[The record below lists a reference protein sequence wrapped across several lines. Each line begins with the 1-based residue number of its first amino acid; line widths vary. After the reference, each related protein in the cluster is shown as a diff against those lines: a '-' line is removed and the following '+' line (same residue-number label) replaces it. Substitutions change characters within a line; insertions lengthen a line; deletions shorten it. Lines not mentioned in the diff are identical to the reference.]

1 MDLCS
6 SLSLCSGL
14 VMDLERER
22 IKSGC
27 QKILEGIDS
36 MSLVNL
42 DDQQVH
48 SLVMMREIARGVV
61 DDRERKVTKNDV
73 ISALRNSIEKMVS
86 ASRDII
92 EVISRMSFEGLDDQR
107 MRLVLRMK
115 EIAHGVADKQARVA
129 VTRHDILAEQVGVGY
144 EGIGY
149 SPMAESAK
157 TSNGD
162 VLIDGEQNLINE
174 NEMLEVEHVLGLE
187 NGIDEIQESL
197 LPSSLQQFL
206 LWPPDDCITLE
217 WVQDMMFSLE
227 QASRKMLPSEV
238 CHVIPSILVDKL
250 TDTAHSIL
258 SEEPNCVEINCQ
270 EDSRV
275 IVVGDI
281 HGQFYDLLFLFKH
294 IGMPSESQFYVF
306 NGNYVD
312 KGAWGMEVFLV
323 LLAWKVLMPHRVYL
337 LRGNHESR
345 YCTARYGFKKELRTK
360 FGDQGEDVYNR
371 CLQCFKELPLASVIG
386 GCVYTTHGGLFRSI
400 KAAPLRKPK
409 RKKTQRVDLGSLT
422 ELSEVKRSTVDC
434 PYEGPNILLSDILWS
449 KPSKKDGL
457 RDNTGRKL
465 GLWWGPDCTETFLK
479 QNKLKLIIRS
489 HEGPDARVGR
499 DDFGDMLCGYSL
511 DHDGQSGKLYTL
523 FSAPDYPQ
531 FGKRRYNNEGAYAI
545 LKSPDFECP
554 SFHSFKSAER
564 PKVDPYIDY
573 DADEM
578 DFSKLDSPPMNAQ
591 ASAPGISASQRSYP
605 AGVTPEFDFGALGIY
620 NAPSWTVQL
629 PDGSGGTQVV
639 QIPRAPLAEG
649 LPLPQNIQ
657 EPHKAAYEYLFELIA
672 SLKLMLMTREP
683 DNQASQTALR
693 SRARKRKGGSGN

>member
-1 MDLCS
+1 MDP
-6 SLSLCSGL
+6 
-14 VMDLERER
+14 ERER

-61 DDRERKVTKNDV
+61 DDRDRKVTKNDV
-73 ISALRNSIEKMVS
+73 LSALRNSIEKMVC

-92 EVISRMSFEGLDDQR
+92 EVISRVSFEGLDDQR
-107 MRLVLRMK
+107 VHLVLRMK
-115 EIAHGVADKQARVA
+115 EIAHGIADKQARA
-129 VTRHDILAEQVGVGY
+129 AITRHDMLAEQVAVGY
-144 EGIGY
+144 DGIGY

-162 VLIDGEQNLINE
+162 VLIDGGQGMINE

-187 NGIDEIQESL
+187 NGIDEVPESL
-197 LPSSLQQFL
+197 LPSSFQQFL

-217 WVQDMMFSLE
+217 WVQDMMFTLE
-227 QASRKMLPSEV
+227 QASQKMLPSEFY
-238 CHVIPSILVDKL
+238 HVIPSILVDKL
-250 TDTAHSIL
+250 TDSARSIL
-258 SEEPNCVEINCQ
+258 CKEPNCVEINCQ

-294 IGMPSESQFYVF
+294 IGMPSESQVYVF

-312 KGAWGMEVFLV
+312 KGAWGLEVFLV
-323 LLAWKVLMPHRVYL
+323 LLALKVLMPNRVYL

-345 YCTARYGFKKELRTK
+345 YCTARYGFKKEVRTK
-360 FGDQGEDVYNR
+360 YGGQGEDVYNK
-371 CLQCFKELPLASVIG
+371 CLECFKELPLASVIG
-386 GCVYTTHGGLFRSI
+386 GCVYTAHGGLFRSI

-422 ELSEVKRSTVDC
+422 ELSEVKRSSVDC
-434 PYEGPNILLSDILWS
+434 PHEGPSVLLSDVVWS

-465 GLWWGPDCTETFLK
+465 GLWWGPDCTEAFLK
-479 QNKLKLIIRS
+479 QNRLKLIIRS
-489 HEGPDARVGR
+489 HEGPDARVGQ

-511 DHDGQSGKLYTL
+511 DHDGESGKLYTL

-545 LKSPDFECP
+545 LKSPDFESP

-564 PKVDPYIDY
+564 PKVDPYIYY

-578 DFSKLDSPPMNAQ
+578 DFSKLDSPQMNAQ
-591 ASAPGISASQRSYP
+591 ASTSGISSAQRSYP
-605 AGVTPEFDFGALGIY
+605 AGVMPEFDFAALGIY
-620 NAPSWTVQL
+620 NAPSWNVQL
-629 PDGSGGTQVV
+629 PDGSGGTQAV
-639 QIPRAPLAEG
+639 QLPRAPLVEG

-672 SLKLMLMTREP
+672 SLKLVLMNRET
-683 DNQASQTALR
+683 DNRTSQSALR
-693 SRARKRKGGSGN
+693 GRARKRKGGSSN